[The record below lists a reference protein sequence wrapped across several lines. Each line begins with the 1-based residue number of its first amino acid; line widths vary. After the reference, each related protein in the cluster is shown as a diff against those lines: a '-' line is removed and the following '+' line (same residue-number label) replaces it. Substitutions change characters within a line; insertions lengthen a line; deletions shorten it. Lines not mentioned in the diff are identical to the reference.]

1 MSILKVDTINEKT
14 SGNGVHI
21 KGHIVQVVNSS
32 VSGMVTV
39 GSAGSLTYGDVHTAT
54 ITPQFDTSKILL
66 LSNYGYGDGSAAGG
80 GGVTRYLRNGTVIA
94 DFNVQWMGANS
105 GIGFYSTAS
114 HCYLDSPATTSQITY
129 KLQATT
135 QISSD
140 AFYYNAT
147 FSGHTSQEA
156 TLTMME
162 IAQ

>member
-32 VSGMVTV
+32 LSGQVTV
-39 GSAGSLTYGDVHTAT
+39 GTAGSLTYGDVHTAT
-54 ITPQFDTSKILL
+54 ITPQFNTSKILL
-66 LSNYGYGDGSAAGG
+66 LSNYGFGDSSASGG

-94 DFNVQWMGANS
+94 DFNVQWTGGHS
-105 GIGFYSTAS
+105 SGFYSTAS

-135 QISSD
+135 QTSSD
-140 AFYYNAT
+140 TFYYNAI
-147 FSGHTSQEA
+147 FSGHTSQVA